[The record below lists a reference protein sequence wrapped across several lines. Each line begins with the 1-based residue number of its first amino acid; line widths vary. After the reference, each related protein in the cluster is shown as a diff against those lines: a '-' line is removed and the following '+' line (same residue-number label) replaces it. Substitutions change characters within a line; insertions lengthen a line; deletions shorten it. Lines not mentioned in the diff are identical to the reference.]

1 MLRIIQFRSMG
12 AFILNKD
19 LALEIIYDWAESVE
33 RIIGA
38 GLKKKKVKISDT
50 SQKNIRLQ
58 IIESL
63 SGVVELKFYY
73 RDALRFVDMG
83 AGNGYHK
90 GKKIGRTDQ
99 GNLKGRTKKKILNK
113 PIYIQLARLKSQ
125 IAFQLIEETALQF
138 ANVN

>member
-1 MLRIIQFRSMG
+1 MA
-12 AFILNKD
+12 AFTYNQD
-19 LALEIIYDWAESVE
+19 LVLEMIYEWAETVE

-50 SQKNIRLQ
+50 SKKNIRLQ

-63 SGVVELKFYY
+63 SGVVEINFYY

-113 PIYIQLARLKSQ
+113 PLYAQLYRLKSQ
-125 IAFQLIEETALQF
+125 IAFKLIEETALQF
-138 ANVN
+138 SHVD